1 METSQPRSILL
12 ATSDPENGRALLD
25 LISPCGLAIV
35 QASSVPEAE
44 ESLSDGIWL
53 AFCEDRLAGGGYGE
67 FLRRTRLAGLQV
79 PVVVSSSLG
88 GPEQYLEAMRLGAHD
103 YITVPYQRNAIN
115 LILQRRCEVRRS
127 LVLPVQVYG
136 VDAAGFPFLDNVHTL
151 DVSSRG
157 AKLGG
162 IRRKLRPGDLVG
174 VLSCEKASV
183 CRVVSVRSVEEPSSP
198 SEVGIQI
205 LSSASCPWNFQ

>member
-1 METSQPRSILL
+1 MEPSQPRSILL
-12 ATSDPENGRALLD
+12 ATSDAENGRALLD

-53 AFCEDRLAGGGYGE
+53 AFCEDRLPGGGYGE
-67 FLRRTRLAGLQV
+67 FLRRIRLAGLRV

-115 LILQRRCEVRRS
+115 EILQRRCEERRS

-151 DVSSRG
+151 DVSSQG

-162 IRRKLRPGDLVG
+162 IRRKLRLGDLVG
-174 VLSCEKASV
+174 VVSCEKSSV
-183 CRVVSVRSVEEPSSP
+183 FRVVSVRSVEESSST

-205 LSSASCPWNFQ
+205 LSSASCPWNFH

>member
-35 QASSVPEAE
+35 QSSSVPEAE
-44 ESLSDGIWL
+44 EALSAGIWL
-53 AFCEDRLAGGGYGE
+53 AFCEDRLPGGGYVE
-67 FLRRTRLAGLQV
+67 FLRRTKMAGSEV

-115 LILQRRCEVRRS
+115 LILQRRCEERHS
-127 LVLPVQVYG
+127 LVFPVQVYG
-136 VDAAGFPFLDNVHTL
+136 VDAAGLPFLDKVHTL
-151 DVSSRG
+151 DVSSQG

-162 IRRKLRPGDLVG
+162 IRRELRPGDLVG
-174 VLSCEKASV
+174 VLYCEKASV
-183 CRVVSVRSVEEPSSP
+183 FRVAWVRSVEEPSSP

-205 LSSASCPWNFQ
+205 LNPASCPWNFQ

>member
-1 METSQPRSILL
+1 METSQPKSILL

-25 LISPCGLAIV
+25 LISPCGRTIV

-44 ESLSDGIWL
+44 EALSDGIWL
-53 AFCEDRLAGGGYGE
+53 AFCEDRLPGGGYGE
-67 FLRRTRLAGLQV
+67 FLRRSKLTGSEV

-103 YITVPYQRNAIN
+103 YITVPYQAGAID
-115 LILQRRCEVRRS
+115 LILRHRCEERRS

-136 VDAAGFPFLDNVHTL
+136 ADATGLPFLDSAHTL
-151 DVSSRG
+151 DVSSQG

-174 VLSCEKASV
+174 VLYCETASV
-183 CRVVSVRSVEEPSSP
+183 FRVAWVESVEDPNRPVEAGVQIVSS
-198 SEVGIQI
+198 G
-205 LSSASCPWNFQ
+205 SCPGNFH